1 MTVDHCGWVAVCAD
15 KNVKPTAAA
24 AAADGGSGIVNA
36 VITEWRKGDKP
47 RGISGT
53 ASAGQDRPP
62 ANAGGMGWVKVK
74 RGSLVDHVGRSL
86 VVNEGLMR
94 IVGNG

>member
-24 AAADGGSGIVNA
+24 AAADGGS
-36 VITEWRKGDKP
+36 